1 VTSNAEIPLPP
12 PKMRYM
18 AETDERFI
26 SIGDEMVSDVRELVG
41 LGKEERVLDVGCGYG
56 RLAHALLRD
65 PAFEGTY
72 VGFDILEGPIAWCQ
86 EELTPR
92 SGDRMKFHLLD
103 VANARYN
110 PRGRLQSDRADFGVE
125 DEAFDVITLT
135 SVFTHLEPRTV
146 VHYLGQIGRALAPG
160 GRVFATAFLLDPS
173 WQEQERAGRSA
184 LPMTH
189 QLHSYCRYHDA
200 EDPLAA
206 IAYHPDWFLR
216 EARNAGF
223 EPIEAPRLGTWCAR
237 PDGVGYQDVVTLR
250 RPG

>member
-1 VTSNAEIPLPP
+1 MTNTEIPLPP

-26 SIGDEMVSDVRELVG
+26 SIGDEMVSDIRELVG
-41 LGKEERVLDVGCGYG
+41 LGSEERVLDVGCGYG
-56 RLAHALLRD
+56 RLAHALLREE
-65 PAFEGTY
+65 FEGTY

-92 SGDRMKFHLLD
+92 SGGRMEFRYLD

-110 PRGRLQSDRADFGVE
+110 PGGKLQSDRAEFDVE
-125 DEAFDVITLT
+125 EHSFDVITLT

-146 VHYLGQIGRALAPG
+146 VHYLRQIARAIAPR

-173 WQEQERAGRSA
+173 WQEQERQGRSR

-206 IAYHPDWFLR
+206 IAYQPEWFLR
-216 EARNAGF
+216 EARRAGF
-223 EPIEAPRLGTWCAR
+223 EPIGEPRLGTWCAR
-237 PDGVGYQDVVTLR
+237 PGGHGYQDVVTLR
-250 RPG
+250 PAS